1 MEKTI
6 IRLKRKIENLSSI
19 VQRLENSNEEI
30 PQIEVDLLLEE
41 LRRMYEVAL
50 TLKETSVTLPCQS
63 NVQQQDEQKV
73 DDVEVASNSVDA
85 SEESKISAE
94 TIVAATS
101 IAATVEN
108 IEEEIID
115 SEETSQNIEE
125 SEEPKIVEPI
135 VSEDANTQLAEEEAL
150 LEEETPLF
158 APEETTP
165 DSVLPNSQ
173 IPSLEQIEGTNNEE
187 LFADEQQPA
196 AELNPIPETTL
207 ETPIEEESQQS
218 IILEQPAASEVAQP
232 LVKAEVLAQEKQ
244 GSTLWEKLQGQQAN
258 QSFAEK
264 LQSQQ
269 SIIDRLT
276 EKPEQSNPTAQS
288 DSSTSNIP
296 TDSPVE
302 SSIPEAKESEIVQP
316 KVQESSIPQS
326 STPPQPSVTA
336 TPSLFDY
343 FKQTPPAQGTSS
355 RTLGDMLNQKGLSVE
370 EKLEQQANKQKVADL
385 RNIININ
392 DKFSFMSELFH
403 NNMKAYNDFI
413 MRLNTIS
420 DREEALQIV
429 SSVATQYNWDMDS
442 LTVKTFYN
450 ILYRKY

>member
-30 PQIEVDLLLEE
+30 PQIEVELLLEE

-125 SEEPKIVEPI
+125 AEEPKIVEPI

-150 LEEETPLF
+150 SEEETPLF

-187 LFADEQQPA
+187 LFADEPQPA
-196 AELNPIPETTL
+196 AESNPISETT
-207 ETPIEEESQQS
+207 IEEESQQS
-218 IILEQPAASEVAQP
+218 IILEQP
-232 LVKAEVLAQEKQ
+232 
-244 GSTLWEKLQGQQAN
+244 
-258 QSFAEK
+258 
-264 LQSQQ
+264 
-269 SIIDRLT
+269 
-276 EKPEQSNPTAQS
+276 
-288 DSSTSNIP
+288 
-296 TDSPVE
+296 
-302 SSIPEAKESEIVQP
+302 
-316 KVQESSIPQS
+316 
-326 STPPQPSVTA
+326 
-336 TPSLFDY
+336 
-343 FKQTPPAQGTSS
+343 
-355 RTLGDMLNQKGLSVE
+355 
-370 EKLEQQANKQKVADL
+370 
-385 RNIININ
+385 
-392 DKFSFMSELFH
+392 
-403 NNMKAYNDFI
+403 
-413 MRLNTIS
+413 
-420 DREEALQIV
+420 
-429 SSVATQYNWDMDS
+429 
-442 LTVKTFYN
+442 
-450 ILYRKY
+450 